1 MSESKLPSGVD
12 RHVGQRVRW
21 RRRELHLTQEKLG
34 ELLNLTFQQ
43 VQKYEKGVNRIS
55 AGRLFE
61 LAAVLGVPVTYFYDG
76 ASQFLPDRAEGVAE
90 TKPKEAEVPA
100 LSADALEL
108 VSAFQSINDP
118 ALRKSLLDMVCST
131 ARALVDEKTEEGQN
145 RPA

>member
-1 MSESKLPSGVD
+1 MSESKLPSGID

-43 VQKYEKGVNRIS
+43 VQKYEKGVNRVS

-76 ASQFLPDRAEGVAE
+76 ASQFLPGRAEGVAE
-90 TKPKEAEVPA
+90 AKPMESEVPT

-118 ALRKSLLDMVCST
+118 ALRRSLLEMVCST
-131 ARALVDEKTEEGQN
+131 ARALEDEATQEDQDQ
-145 RPA
+145 PA

>member
-1 MSESKLPSGVD
+1 MSESKLPSGID

-34 ELLNLTFQQ
+34 EMLNLTFQQ

-76 ASQFLPDRAEGVAE
+76 ASQFLPGRSEGVAE
-90 TKPKEAEVPA
+90 TKPAESEVPT

-108 VSAFQSINDP
+108 VTAFQSINDP
-118 ALRKSLLDMVCST
+118 ALRRSLLEMVNST
-131 ARALVDEKTEEGQN
+131 ARALVEDKAEEDQDQ
-145 RPA
+145 PA